1 MRRNQDKFAIQTV
14 DDIIVNDEAASRRV
28 DEDKLRRQKK
38 FSQNKMLTI
47 LTNHQ
52 KELNHKIS
60 LEWSEKIF
68 SYKTSLNKAKAT
80 EFIEL
85 LYSPSQYKIPQI
97 IFADSPLACQIAANK
112 LAVNNTLQEYKNWY
126 WIKAF
131 NSYGNQIFKKYSLE
145 LFNET
150 WFASQSEF
158 RSKMMYIFD
167 TYPQIVRRVKKE
179 NMKFYEF
186 NYYASYFI
194 WSVPIYDF
202 FYRIGILN
210 NYEFAKFKD
219 LITATGI
226 YDMLLFKKY
235 CIVCSMPVNIKSDE
249 QNRLHSDDHY
259 AIEWKDGFGLYFL
272 HGICVPEKLI
282 KAPGSI
288 TKKEIINE
296 KNVEMRRH
304 FMERMGSERFSEVLG
319 LEEIDSDTDHQGN
332 EQVLYRTKEKDD
344 MTKRYLYFARVICPS
359 TGRKYYLSVPRMRN
373 VWDAVG
379 YTFNKNKESYKP
391 MVET

>member
-1 MRRNQDKFAIQTV
+1 
-14 DDIIVNDEAASRRV
+14 
-28 DEDKLRRQKK
+28 
-38 FSQNKMLTI
+38 MLTE
-47 LTNHQ
+47 LTNQQ
-52 KELNHKIS
+52 KELNHKNS

-68 SYKTSLNKAKAT
+68 SFKTRLNKDQAKG
-80 EFIEL
+80 FIEL
-85 LYSPSQYKIPQI
+85 LYSPSQYKMPQI

-112 LAVNNTLQEYKNWY
+112 LAVNNTLQEYTNWY

-131 NSYGNQIFKKYSLE
+131 NSYKKQIVQNASSE
-145 LFNET
+145 LFNEM
-150 WFASQSEF
+150 WLASKIAF
-158 RSKMMYIFD
+158 LSKIWNKFD
-167 TYPQIVRRVKKE
+167 TYPQIVRRVEKE
-179 NMKFYEF
+179 NMIFYEF
-186 NYYASYFI
+186 NSCKYDFI
-194 WSVPIYDF
+194 WKLSIYDF
-202 FYRIGILN
+202 IPRIGILN
-210 NYEFAKFKD
+210 NNEFTKFKD
-219 LITATGI
+219 LITESGI
-226 YDMLLFKKY
+226 YDMILFNKF